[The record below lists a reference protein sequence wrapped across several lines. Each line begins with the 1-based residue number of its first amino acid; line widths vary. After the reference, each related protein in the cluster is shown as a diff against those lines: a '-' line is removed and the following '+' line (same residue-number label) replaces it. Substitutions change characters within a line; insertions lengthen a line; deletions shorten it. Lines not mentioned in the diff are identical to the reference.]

1 MDHLDDASLVEQVLE
16 NGNLKAFEV
25 LVKRYQ
31 KQVYSL
37 AYRLTNNRDDA
48 EEMAQEVFLRIY
60 QVLERYDPERQFFSW
75 MYKIALNTCYTFL
88 RKSNNAEETSLEN
101 VIEFSTLVPAETD
114 GIEAYLEKKE
124 ESELVQKAL
133 SELPEKY
140 RVPLVLHYLRDL
152 SYREIAKYM
161 EVPVTTVETRIY
173 RGKMLLAKRL
183 AWVMQKRDKDE
194 MSGS

>member
-1 MDHLDDASLVEQVLE
+1 MDHLDDASLVELVLE
-16 NGNLKAFEV
+16 SGNLNAFEV

-37 AYRLTNNRDDA
+37 AYRLTNSREDA
-48 EEMAQEVFLRIY
+48 EEMAQEVFLRVF
-60 QVLERYDPERQFFSW
+60 QMLERYDQERQFFAW

-88 RKSNNAEETSLEN
+88 RKNNSAEETSLEN
-101 VIEFSTLVPAETD
+101 VIEFSTLVPSGED
-114 GIEAYLEKKE
+114 GVEAYLEKKE

-183 AWVMQKRDKDE
+183 AWVMQKRDKNE
-194 MSGS
+194 VSRS